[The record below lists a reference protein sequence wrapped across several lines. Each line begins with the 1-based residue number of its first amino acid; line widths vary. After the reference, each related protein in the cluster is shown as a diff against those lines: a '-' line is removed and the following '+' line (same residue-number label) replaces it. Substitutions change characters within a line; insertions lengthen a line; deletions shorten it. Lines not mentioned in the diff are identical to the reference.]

1 MSGDEERVP
10 KGYKQTEVGVIPE
23 DWELKTFGEIFDF
36 KSTASNSRSD
46 LTESHL
52 THYIHYGDIH
62 TVFHRH
68 LNLEKRDTPMISR
81 ELCKN
86 AALVRNGD
94 WVMADA
100 SEDYSGICKAIEISG
115 ITNESSV
122 VAGLHTF
129 LLRDREEIYVNGFK
143 GHLGEAKYLHD
154 QYVRV
159 SVGLKVFGV
168 TKTSLRDLF
177 IPVPSKLEQSR
188 IEEILTD
195 SQSQIQA
202 LENLITKKRDIKQ
215 GTMQELLTGKTR
227 LPGFTEDWD
236 TISLEEATTI
246 GGLVRGPFG
255 GTLKKSFFVS
265 RGFKVYEQKNA
276 IRQSVE
282 VGDYFIESKKFNEL
296 KRFQIEDGDFI
307 VSCSGTIGRIFQIPN
322 NSPPG
327 VINQALL
334 KISINENI
342 VNSDYFLAVFR
353 SLSFQNRI
361 LDNSHGGAMPNLV
374 GMPIFRNVIFQIPSE
389 RTEQDA
395 IAEILSD
402 MDAEITA
409 LELRFEKTKAI
420 KQGMMQQLFTGRI
433 RLVEPSTPVEA
444 SA

>member
-1 MSGDEERVP
+1 MASASATIPV
-10 KGYKQTEVGVIPE
+10 GYKQTEIGVIPE

-46 LTESHL
+46 LTESDS

-68 LNLEKRDTPMISR
+68 LNLEKRETPMISR

-115 ITNESSV
+115 IVNESSV

-129 LLRDREEIYVNGFK
+129 LLRDREGTYVPGFK

-177 IPVPSKLEQSR
+177 IPVPPKIEQTR

-195 SQSQIQA
+195 SDSQIQA
-202 LENLITKKRDIKQ
+202 LENLIQKKRDIKQ
-215 GTMQELLTGKTR
+215 GTVQELLTGNTR
-227 LPGFTEDWD
+227 LPGFSGKW
-236 TISLEEATTI
+236 
-246 GGLVRGPFG
+246 
-255 GTLKKSFFVS
+255 KKC
-265 RGFKVYEQKNA
+265 A
-276 IRQSVE
+276 LME
-282 VGDYFIESKKFNEL
+282 VGSVTMG
-296 KRFQIEDGDFI
+296 Q
-307 VSCSGTIGRIFQIPN
+307 
-322 NSPPG
+322 SPPG
-327 VINQALL
+327 KSYTDDVNETPLINGAVELTKKGILIKKYTNKPTRLSKIGDFLFCIRATIGNLQISDKIYCLGRGVASLTPHENCSKHFIYHQLNNLFQAMKDKSEGGVILGL
-334 KISINENI
+334 KKVDVENFPLI
-342 VNSDYFLAVFR
+342 IPD
-353 SLSFQNRI
+353 SFKEQEAIGI
-361 LDNSHGGAMPNLV
+361 L
-374 GMPIFRNVIFQIPSE
+374 
-389 RTEQDA
+389 
-395 IAEILSD
+395 LSD

-409 LELRFEKTKAI
+409 LEQRLEKTKAI
-420 KQGMMQQLFTGRI
+420 KQGMMQQLLTGRI
-433 RLVEPSTPVEA
+433 RLVDPSTPAEA